1 MNYRHA
7 FHAGNHTEVFKHAV
21 LTLVL
26 AHLTRKPRPF
36 AVLDTHAGAGAYD
49 LRSDAALRTG
59 EAAAGVGRIFGR
71 PLAAAP
77 EYAAALAE
85 ANPDGLAVYPGSPD
99 LVRRALRPRDR
110 LVACELHPD
119 DAAALRWR
127 YRTDPRVG
135 VHERD
140 GFAAVKALLP
150 PPEKRGLVLI
160 DPPYE
165 RRDDAA
171 SAATAV
177 ATGLARFPGGIFCV
191 WYPVKD
197 RAIGDALAGAAAG
210 WPAAL
215 RAEFLPLPADGVRLA
230 GGGLVLANA
239 PYRIDADIA
248 ALVAELEP
256 MLAPDGRA
264 THRIEWL
271 SPP

>member
-7 FHAGNHTEVFKHAV
+7 FHAGNHIDVFKHAV

-26 AHLTRKPRPF
+26 AHLRRKPRPF
-36 AVLDTHAGAGAYD
+36 AVLDTHAGLGAYD
-49 LRSDAALRTG
+49 LSADEAVRTG
-59 EAAAGVGRIFGR
+59 EAAAGVGRIFG
-71 PLAAAP
+71 AALRSAP
-77 EYAAALAE
+77 DYAAALGE

-99 LVRRALRPRDR
+99 LVQRALRPGDR
-110 LVACELHPD
+110 LVACELHPA
-119 DAAALRWR
+119 DAASLRAR
-127 YRTDPRVG
+127 YRTDPRIS

-171 SAATAV
+171 AAADAV

-197 RAIGDALAGAAAG
+197 RAIGDALAAAAAG

-215 RAEFLPLPADGVRLA
+215 RAEFLPYPPDGARLA
-230 GGGLVLANA
+230 GGGLLFANA
-239 PYRIDADIA
+239 PFRIDAGIA
-248 ALVAELEP
+248 AVVAELAP
-256 MLAPDGRA
+256 LLAPDGGA